1 MADLFTIVDNYGI
14 KQTFSVIKGPAGTE
28 AFNQAVANGFKDGMN
43 MFNKN
48 LAGMDNPFQK
58 VGTVYYTVDSTF
70 KPAQQ
75 FGGDWMLLEDTFIL
89 CGNSTYPINTVAQ
102 AKNKSNRKG
111 EANVTLSVEE
121 LPAHTHWSNGAR
133 FSGSGWYSEYYVY
146 AQDIGCTCNSTGGSA
161 AHNNMPPYEIVY
173 AWMKVA

>member
-1 MADLFTIVDNYGI
+1 ML
-14 KQTFSVIKGPAGTE
+14 
-28 AFNQAVANGFKDGMN
+28 
-43 MFNKN
+43 
-48 LAGMDNPFQK
+48 
-58 VGTVYYTVDSTF
+58 F
-70 KPAQQ
+70 KPGFQEKWPTQIGALVTDYTEGIGAS
-75 FGGDWMLLEDTFIL
+75 FGAEEI
-89 CGNSTYPINTVAQ
+89 
-102 AKNKSNRKG
+102 
-111 EANVTLSVEE
+111 SVEE